1 MAQPLSSLYNLPM
14 LPETGGISRGR
25 SPRDAQPP
33 QTGLKGPLPP
43 FAGLLTATGSFVL
56 QYSNIHIR
64 IEGKFKFGFF
74 FFFHFSLCQ
83 DWSVMCLLQ
92 CYIPLTVNF
101 WGGAFQLSLDILQFG
116 SSSTILSNVRS
127 KILINPSPT

>member
-1 MAQPLSSLYNLPM
+1 M

-64 IEGKFKFGFF
+64 IEGKFKFGVFF
-74 FFFHFSLCQ
+74 FFIFLFARIGLSC
-83 DWSVMCLLQ
+83 VFYNVIYPLLS
-92 CYIPLTVNF
+92 T
-101 WGGAFQLSLDILQFG
+101 FG
-116 SSSTILSNVRS
+116 EVPFNLA
-127 KILINPSPT
+127 